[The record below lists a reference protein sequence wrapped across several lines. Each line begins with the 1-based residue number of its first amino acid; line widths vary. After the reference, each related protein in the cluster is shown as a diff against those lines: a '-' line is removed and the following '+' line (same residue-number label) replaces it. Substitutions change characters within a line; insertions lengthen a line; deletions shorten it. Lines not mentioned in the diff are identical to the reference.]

1 MSSIRSSRRPGGGSG
16 GGLGSGDSAAGRAL
30 NAAREAKCLATAT
43 GLVQRS
49 STDSCVGEASQS
61 NMWEVVWGAEEHSGQ
76 ISVSDRPILN
86 R

>member
-16 GGLGSGDSAAGRAL
+16 GGLGSGDSVVGRAL

-49 STDSCVGEASQS
+49 STNNYVGETPQL

-76 ISVSDRPILN
+76 VSVSERPILK